1 MPIAKKDLIH
11 LSDLTVEE
19 IWQVLDTAREMKQ
32 VLTRDDKKHPVLR
45 GRSVI
50 NLFYENSTRTRS
62 SFEFAGKYLG
72 ADVVNINTSSML
84 LGQKHLVAC
93 FQLF

>member
-50 NLFYENSTRTRS
+50 NLFYE
-62 SFEFAGKYLG
+62 EQYAGPIF
-72 ADVVNINTSSML
+72 V
-84 LGQKHLVAC
+84 
-93 FQLF
+93 